1 MFAPAAPF
9 PGPEQ
14 VFPETKQEL
23 NTSIRSVM
31 FVAEVQPMMVEPL
44 PASRWRLLLKISAAV
59 YASGERRRASRRQV
73 IAIKHACPSADN
85 P

>member
-31 FVAEVQPMMVEPL
+31 FVAEVQPMMVEPC
-44 PASRWRLLLKISAAV
+44 
-59 YASGERRRASRRQV
+59 RRQDG
-73 IAIKHACPSADN
+73 AFC
-85 P
+85 